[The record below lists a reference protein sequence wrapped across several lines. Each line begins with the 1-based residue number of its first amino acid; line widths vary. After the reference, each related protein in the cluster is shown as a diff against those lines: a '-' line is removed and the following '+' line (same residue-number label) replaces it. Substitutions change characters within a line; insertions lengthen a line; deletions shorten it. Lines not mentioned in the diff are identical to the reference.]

1 MFVRMHQNIQAKRSK
16 KQETINKLR
25 EKTLMKEMKVIS
37 IDEASAHEK
46 SVKGDDRFEGHTKKK
61 W

>member
-25 EKTLMKEMKVIS
+25 EKTLMKEMKDIS

-46 SVKGDDRFEGHTKKK
+46 SVKGDDRFE
-61 W
+61 